1 MEGFFEFCSKWY
13 FLFWI
18 LAFLLGIGICGYI
31 IDKNADVIETVLKNV
46 YSPYNGLIEN
56 INYEN
61 VSTLNFIVYD
71 KYRLLGL
78 NLTTDDFNEENI
90 DGLTKVIGN
99 ICIYY
104 TLQKLGVDT
113 LEINF
118 IMESDDIIKKLS

>member
-1 MEGFFEFCSKWY
+1 MVNPKLKDYYLLSSSYLFMNKISKDQDMNTDD
-13 FLFWI
+13 I
-18 LAFLLGIGICGYI
+18 
-31 IDKNADVIETVLKNV
+31 IETVLKNV

-118 IMESDDIIKKLS
+118 IMESDDIIKKLSSC